1 MRRNYFIQESLMK
14 KKMHTGVHA
23 YAVCKDLHVGTKRG
37 VCLSKLKHHLLRGRR
52 RLYDPQC
59 PEQYLVHS
67 RGSIHTDL

>member
-1 MRRNYFIQESLMK
+1 MHMESY
-14 KKMHTGVHA
+14 GFVH
-23 YAVCKDLHVGTKRG
+23 KDLHVGTKRG
-37 VCLSKLKHHLLRGRR
+37 VCLSKLKHHLLRER